1 MGAITRA
8 AANNFT
14 TSGVILPGAINNT
27 TVASITSL
35 TQVAGKTQTLIQS
48 QTASSSSAVS
58 FTTGIDSTYDI
69 YKFEFINIHPATD
82 NVQLRHAASTN
93 GGSAYD
99 LNPILTFLD
108 AENHEGSDGASL
120 GYVTGH
126 DNSNNSQT
134 EAKITYNVGNDS
146 DQSTSGEM
154 WLFGLSDT
162 TFTKQFMSTMITSHN
177 ADYSKMSFT
186 CGYYNTSSDIDAM
199 QFTFSSGNIDSG
211 KIKLYGIQGS

>member
-27 TVASITSL
+27 TVASISQL

-69 YKFEFINIHPATD
+69 YKFEFIQVHPASD
-82 NVQLRHAASTN
+82 NVQFRHAASTN

-99 LNPILTFLD
+99 LNPILSFFE

-120 GYVTGH
+120 GYITGH
-126 DNSNNSQT
+126 DNANNSGDT
-134 EAKITYNVGNDS
+134 AKFTYNIGNDS

-154 WLFGLSDT
+154 WLFGPSDS
-162 TFTKQFMSTMITSHN
+162 TFVTQFMTTMITTHN

-186 CGYYNTSSDIDAM
+186 CGYYNHASDIDAI
-199 QFTFSSGNIDSG
+199 QFTMSSGNIDAG

>member
-1 MGAITRA
+1 MGAITRT

-14 TSGVILPGAINNT
+14 TSGVILPAAINNT
-27 TVASITSL
+27 TVASISQL

-48 QTASSSSAVS
+48 QTASSSSTIS

-69 YKFEFINIHPATD
+69 YKFEFINLHPATD
-82 NVQLRHAASTN
+82 NVQFRHAASTD
-93 GGSAYD
+93 GGSNYN
-99 LNPILTFLD
+99 LNPILSFFE

-120 GYVTGH
+120 GYITGH

-134 EAKITYNVGNDS
+134 EAKITYNVGADN
-146 DQSTSGEM
+146 DQSTAGEL
-154 WLFGLSDT
+154 WLFGLSDA

-177 ADYSKMSFT
+177 ADYAKNSYT
-186 CGYYNTSSDIDAM
+186 CGYYNTASDIDAI
-199 QFTFSSGNIDSG
+199 QFSFSSGNIDAG